1 MEPNQEPVLWI
12 VCEVYYPEMIST
24 GYYLT
29 TIAEG
34 LARDRPVKVICGQPN
49 YANRGTT
56 APQHEVRNGVEIF
69 RVGSTRLNKN
79 RIINRIVNMT
89 TIGATMMWACLRQL
103 DRGDSV
109 LVVTA
114 PPSLPY
120 MVALAAM
127 VKGAGYT
134 PLIHDVY
141 PEQLVAIGSMAET
154 SIPTKLLNFFNRWLY
169 KHAARI
175 IVVGRDMKELLL
187 RKTAGLDIP
196 IINIANWADLE
207 LVEPAAKQGNPLIK
221 KLRLQDKFILLFAG
235 NFGRPT
241 DIGTI
246 VEAAE
251 LLRNDEKIH
260 FLFVGDGAKRPWL
273 EAEIK
278 RRALTNIT
286 VAGSMPREEQSIFLN
301 ACDVGLV
308 TLVRGMWGAAVPSRT
323 YNFLAAGKPILA
335 LVDEGSE
342 VDRVVAEEHLGWNVG
357 TRDPAVLAQLVR
369 DLAQH
374 PERVWEI
381 GTRAREV
388 ALSHY
393 SSEQAVNAY
402 RDTLC

>member
-1 MEPNQEPVLWI
+1 
-12 VCEVYYPEMIST
+12 
-24 GYYLT
+24 
-29 TIAEG
+29 
-34 LARDRPVKVICGQPN
+34 
-49 YANRGTT
+49 
-56 APQHEVRNGVEIF
+56 
-69 RVGSTRLNKN
+69 
-79 RIINRIVNMT
+79 
-89 TIGATMMWACLRQL
+89 
-103 DRGDSV
+103 
-109 LVVTA
+109 VTA

-141 PEQLVAIGSMAET
+141 PEQLVAVGSMAET

-196 IINIANWADLE
+196 IINIPNWADLK

-241 DIGTI
+241 DIETL